1 MPTLARRISQ
11 RKPYATNAQRKPS
24 SARLSKMRSFGL
36 CQSRTHQKVIGFHY
50 SKKHS
55 KIKTPTKGK
64 KMATIEVKGE
74 VGGLVFNNKGI
85 QILETYKTKDGET
98 RVQRYTA
105 WLDAPTDIAIGT
117 KIKARGLLSAQ
128 LGQYKDKEGND
139 KTAVNLSINFATVTV
154 ESASQ
159 EEHPF

>member
-1 MPTLARRISQ
+1 
-11 RKPYATNAQRKPS
+11 
-24 SARLSKMRSFGL
+24 
-36 CQSRTHQKVIGFHY
+36 
-50 SKKHS
+50 
-55 KIKTPTKGK
+55 
-64 KMATIEVKGE
+64 MATIEVKGE